1 MNSRIEQKEITFL
14 ERILSKKGL
23 QSTTNTISHSS
34 YNSANEVLDN
44 NYVKNCKDS
53 VDQELE
59 YDLYDYECH
68 EYDTDV
74 TSSWFVSTS
83 TEVEQSCYNNVD
95 PEDPWRR
102 RIFDEERD
110 ETFRLVQEETEVNK
124 DDHQC
129 QMLKNEDEGSRQ
141 MKPPV
146 ACLEDLE
153 LWDG

>member
-1 MNSRIEQKEITFL
+1 M
-14 ERILSKKGL
+14 
-23 QSTTNTISHSS
+23 
-34 YNSANEVLDN
+34 
-44 NYVKNCKDS
+44 
-53 VDQELE
+53 
-59 YDLYDYECH
+59 YDYECH

-83 TEVEQSCYNNVD
+83 TEVEQSCYNNLD
-95 PEDPWRR
+95 PENPWRR

-129 QMLKNEDEGSRQ
+129 QMLEKEDEGSRQ